1 MKDMKEMFNEIVDMW
16 KTDRKEV
23 IGSILFIAG
32 GGTLF
37 YFLML
42 IVGE

>member
-1 MKDMKEMFNEIVDMW
+1 MIDMKEMFNEIADMW
-16 KTDRKEV
+16 KNDRKEV

>member
-1 MKDMKEMFNEIVDMW
+1 MKEMFSEIVDMW
-16 KTDRKEV
+16 KNDRKEV
-23 IGSILFIAG
+23 IGSMLFIAG
-32 GGTLF
+32 GGMLF

>member
-1 MKDMKEMFNEIVDMW
+1 MKEMFAEIKDMW